1 MSAIKLGKYLTLTEF
16 CQCSNTYKKYDR
28 EIDPLPKNPDT
39 IKAIKELNQ
48 FIIEPIIDN
57 FGRDRFQLTYGFC
70 SPDLKRFL
78 NKKDPI
84 TGIKNGRID
93 PSRDQHMAHE
103 INKNGNYYCKR
114 LGAACDFLIRDLD
127 SNSLVNWILERKL
140 PFDSLY
146 FYGSERA
153 IHISYGPENKRDI
166 WTFTASGVPTKKG
179 IELWVKLAK
188 QIKAETTEA

>member
-16 CQCSNTYKKYDR
+16 CQCSNTYKKYS
-28 EIDPLPKNPDT
+28 ESIDPLPKNPDT
-39 IKAIKELNQ
+39 IAAIKELNQ
-48 FIIEPIIDN
+48 FIIDPIIDN
-57 FGRDRFQLTYGFC
+57 FGKDIFKLTYGFC

-93 PSRDQHMAHE
+93 PSRDQHMGHE

-114 LGAACDFLIRDLD
+114 LGSACDFIIENLD
-127 SNSLVNWILERKL
+127 SKILVDWILEQEL

-146 FYGSERA
+146 FYGSNRP

-166 WTFTASGVPTKKG
+166 WTFTAAGTPTKKG
-179 IELWVKLAK
+179 IEAWVKLAK
-188 QIKAETTEA
+188 KIKN